1 MNALADIFH
10 KGLVCRTCDAFAI
23 EGCVIAG
30 TDACVIGEVKDCWGL
45 AYYLLDASL
54 VDEKAVG

>member
-1 MNALADIFH
+1 MNALANISH
-10 KGLVCRTCDAFAI
+10 EGLVCRTCDAFAI
-23 EGCVIAG
+23 EGCVVTW
-30 TDACVIGEVKDCWGL
+30 TDAGVIGEVKDCWEL